1 MSLEIS
7 FDDFFAKVKTEFSRN
22 GLTVPEDVELIELA
36 HMECIEEGI
45 SVDEFIQKMIAEE
58 KGNN

>member
-1 MSLEIS
+1 MSQEIS

-36 HMECIEEGI
+36 HMECIEEGT

>member
-1 MSLEIS
+1 MSQEIS
-7 FDDFFAKVKTEFSRN
+7 FDDFFAKVKTEFSRK

-36 HMECIEEGI
+36 HMECIEEGT

>member
-1 MSLEIS
+1 MEQEIS
-7 FDDFFAKVKTEFSRN
+7 FGDFFAKVKTEFSRN
-22 GLTVPEDVELIELA
+22 GLIVPEDVELIELA
-36 HMECIEEGI
+36 YMECIEEGI